1 MEISLNTA
9 VTEVASVLDVRG
21 DVDFYSAPALR
32 ERLTDLL
39 EEGERPV
46 IVDLSAV
53 GFIDSTGLGA
63 LVAALNLANE
73 RARTLSI
80 VANQDRVTKL
90 FRITGLDGVFAI
102 SDSVEGALAGVGEA

>member
-9 VTEVASVLDVRG
+9 VSEVASVLDVRG

-32 ERLTDLL
+32 ERLTELL
-39 EEGERPV
+39 ETGEQPV
-46 IVDLSAV
+46 VVDLSGV

-73 RARTLSI
+73 RSRAMPI
-80 VANQDRVTKL
+80 VTNQERVTKL
-90 FRITGLDGVFAI
+90 FRITGLEGVFAM
-102 SDSVEGALAGVGEA
+102 SDSLEGALASVADA